1 MFLYV
6 THTARALQSH
16 DLSEE
21 EIKLGITY
29 ILFWPHKDME
39 GLPGWVIS
47 SMSGHLRNRTNMKD
61 DTHQVHTHSFEQDEY
76 EMMIM
81 TAKSYI
87 RGSCGPKVSWHL
99 SDRWGKPRKIS
110 PRNLSRRDRTRAL
123 CVTSARATTCSTTV
137 DIFNVCFLL
146 SRWNLYRVK
155 GKYVSLF

>member
-99 SDRWGKPRKIS
+99 SDRWGKPS
-110 PRNLSRRDRTRAL
+110 PQKSH
-123 CVTSARATTCSTTV
+123 SG
-137 DIFNVCFLL
+137 
-146 SRWNLYRVK
+146 NLYRT
-155 GKYVSLF
+155 GIELGAPLHDRRACYRLFHSGGQFWQLIWQFQNSTKLSPSAP